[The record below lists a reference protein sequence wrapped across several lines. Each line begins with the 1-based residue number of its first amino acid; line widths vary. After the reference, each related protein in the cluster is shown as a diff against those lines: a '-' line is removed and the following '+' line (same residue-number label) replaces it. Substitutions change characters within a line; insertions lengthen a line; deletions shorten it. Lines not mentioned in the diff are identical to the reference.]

1 MGRTTDP
8 GLGLTL
14 VRLGFCFRD
23 FLGTQCPIVF
33 FVPDLV
39 YVRSSPEMKKKKR
52 NRLLLVFSTDV
63 AFSLIFFF
71 FYSTL
76 KGGFDL
82 LLFGTR

>member
-1 MGRTTDP
+1 MERTTDP

-14 VRLGFCFRD
+14 VCLGFCFRD

-39 YVRSSPEMKKKKR
+39 YVRSSLEMKKKRKETDCCYCSR
-52 NRLLLVFSTDV
+52 QRLHFLV
-63 AFSLIFFF
+63 IF